1 MTRAG
6 ESATRVFGSTLLVLA
21 VVTSG
26 GPAAVASGRSVAFTA
41 PDGTSLAAMFYET
54 SNRPAPGVLLVHML
68 GRSKDEWS
76 GLADRIQSAGATVLA
91 VDLRGHGSSGGTG
104 GTIAPMASDVRVALD
119 WLVTRPGVRPD
130 AVAVVGA
137 SLGAN
142 LAAVVAADAPAVRA
156 LALLSPSL
164 DYRGVRLDSAVM
176 KKLGDRPV
184 WLAASTEDPYA
195 LRSVKDLAA
204 GSASREQRLSAARAH
219 GTALLSSDPD
229 LARALL
235 DWLRRTLVF

>member
-1 MTRAG
+1 MTRGA
-6 ESATRVFGSTLLVLA
+6 SATRALGWTVILLAIVM
-21 VVTSG
+21 SRS
-26 GPAAVASGRSVAFTA
+26 PAALASGRSVSFTA
-41 PDGTSLAAMFYET
+41 PDGTSLAGMFYET

-76 GLADRIQSAGATVLA
+76 VLADRIQDAGATVLA
-91 VDLRGHGSSGGTG
+91 LDLRGHGSSGGTG
-104 GTIAPMASDVRVALD
+104 GTLAPMASDVRAALD
-119 WLVTRPGVRPD
+119 WLITRQGVRPD

-142 LAAVVAADAPAVRA
+142 LAAVVAADASAVRA

-164 DYRGVRLDSAVM
+164 DYRGVRLDSGVM

-204 GSASREQRLSAARAH
+204 GSASREQRLSAARGH
-219 GTALLSSDPD
+219 GTALLSADPD
-229 LARALL
+229 LARALV